1 MNNEMKDKVR
11 PIYSELQGYL
21 SQAPVIKES
30 YDTTDDK
37 SLWQQFN
44 NTIDE
49 LNSITGKDYS
59 KFRIIPLHE
68 QSDYIRIS
76 EYRTKVSG
84 LISRLHGEYFADE
97 IAPFSGS
104 PATVITQNQTQQQS
118 MHLIMLL
125 EIQSKIDEKLNKNE
139 VEGKGRDFLQT
150 LKSTLSTIKDT
161 TQLIQLILSTAKSFG
176 ITIEQLSKIFS

>member
-1 MNNEMKDKVR
+1 MNNQLKDKVR

-21 SQAPVIKES
+21 SQAPIIKES

-59 KFRIIPLHE
+59 KFRITPLRE
-68 QSDYIRIS
+68 QSEYIRIS

-84 LISRLHGEYFADE
+84 LISRLHAEYFTGE
-97 IAPFSGS
+97 LAPFSGS
-104 PATVITQNQTQQQS
+104 PATIITQNQTQQQS
-118 MHLIMLL
+118 MHLVMLL
-125 EIQSKIDEKLNKNE
+125 EVQSKIDEKLNKNE
-139 VEGKGRDFLQT
+139 VEGEEKNFLQT
-150 LKSTLSTIKDT
+150 LKSALSTVKDT
-161 TQLIQLILSTAKSFG
+161 TQLVQLILSTAKSFG
-176 ITIEQLSKIFS
+176 ITLDQLSKIFS